1 MNPLQEAI
9 DAVGGRTTAST
20 LLGISYVSV
29 RKMAEKG
36 VLPRTDYTGET
47 NYAHILA
54 KNSNGK
60 ITEKWLLDKANP
72 KHLTAQRGFYES

>member
-1 MNPLQEAI
+1 MNPVQQAVT
-9 DAVGGRTTAST
+9 AVGGRTIASS
-20 LLGISYVSV
+20 LLGISYVAV

-54 KNSNGK
+54 TNSNGK
-60 ITEKWLLDKANP
+60 VTEAWLLDKANP
-72 KHLTAQRGFYES
+72 KHLTA

>member
-1 MNPLQEAI
+1 MNPIQKAI
-9 DAVGGRTTAST
+9 DAVGGRTVAAS
-20 LLGISYVSV
+20 LLGISYVAV

-54 KNSNGK
+54 EHSKGEVS
-60 ITEKWLLDKANP
+60 EAWLLDKANP
-72 KHLTAQRGFYES
+72 KHLAA

>member
-1 MNPLQEAI
+1 MNPIQQAI
-9 DAVGGRTTAST
+9 DAVGGRTAAST
-20 LLGISYVSV
+20 LLGISYVAV

-54 KNSNGK
+54 DNSNGK
-60 ITEKWLLDKANP
+60 VTKEWLLDKANP
-72 KHLTAQRGFYES
+72 KHLMT